1 MFKVLG
7 SGLHVQSEPKR
18 DKLNERQKM
27 IIQSIAG
34 LLAFA
39 GIAWLLSENRKQ
51 VKLNKAVTGILLQ
64 LLVGLILLKIPIFRD
79 LFLLLNRLVLSLEAA
94 TTAGTSFVFG
104 YLGGAEFPF
113 KEKYPG
119 AGFILAFRALPLV
132 LVISALSALLFYWRI
147 LPLVVK
153 AFSRALQKTMGLGGT
168 EGVGVSANIFVGM
181 VESPLF
187 IRPYLQRMTRS
198 EIFTLMT
205 SGMATIAGTVMV
217 LYASILKS
225 TIPDIMGHILT
236 ASIIS
241 VPAAITISKLMI
253 PETDELTPGELTV
266 PDRAASSMDAVTKG
280 TLQGV
285 ELLLN
290 IIAMLVVLVALVYLM
305 NLLLGIFP
313 EFGGKPISLQRLM
326 GYIMAPIVWL
336 MGIPLNEATT
346 AGALMGTKT
355 ILNELLAYLDLS
367 RLEPGTLSPRSML
380 IMTYAM
386 CGFANPGS
394 LGIMIGGMGTM
405 APTRRNEIVALGFR
419 SIIAGTLATCMTGAV
434 VGIIGG

>member
-1 MFKVLG
+1 
-7 SGLHVQSEPKR
+7 
-18 DKLNERQKM
+18 
-27 IIQSIAG
+27 
-34 LLAFA
+34 
-39 GIAWLLSENRKQ
+39 
-51 VKLNKAVTGILLQ
+51 VKLNMAVIGIVLQ
-64 LLVGLILLKIPIFRD
+64 VLVGLILLKIPIFRD
-79 LFLLLNRLVLSLEAA
+79 LFLVLNRLVLSLEEA

-104 YLGGAEFPF
+104 YLGGADLPF
-113 KEKYPG
+113 TEKFPG

-153 AFSRALQKTMGLGGT
+153 AFSWALQKTMGLGGT

-217 LYASILKS
+217 LYASILRT

-241 VPAAITISKLMI
+241 VPAAITISKLMV
-253 PETDELTPGELTV
+253 PETDELTPGEITLAEKAT
-266 PDRAASSMDAVTKG
+266 SSMDAVTKG

-305 NLLLGIFP
+305 NLILGLFP
-313 EFGGKPISLQRLM
+313 EFGGKPVTLQRLM

-336 MGIPLNEATT
+336 MGIPLSEATT

-367 RLEPGTLSPRSML
+367 RLEPGTLSPRSMV

-405 APTRRNEIVALGFR
+405 APTRRDEIVALGFR